1 MKTFVAEN
9 GSVDSL
15 QKYIIMMMLKVFN
28 LAAMLPKYNIN
39 SKLFFMLFSWIKYL
53 IWSYVS

>member
-39 SKLFFMLFSWIKYL
+39 SKLFFMLFS
-53 IWSYVS
+53 